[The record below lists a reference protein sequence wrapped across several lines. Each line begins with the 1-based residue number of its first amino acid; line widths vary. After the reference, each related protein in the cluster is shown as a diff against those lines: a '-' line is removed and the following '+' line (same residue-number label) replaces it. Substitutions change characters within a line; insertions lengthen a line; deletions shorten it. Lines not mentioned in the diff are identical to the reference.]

1 MCKKQNIKSKNINFV
16 LASFQSKVF
25 TKMCN
30 LRKKKLNILFILY
43 VILESYTNLKTAFY
57 IILIAIF
64 TKPKHQDILRQQNE
78 YQNSGPYQIYEQQVT
93 VKMCHVKWRISS
105 FKLPWLKW
113 TGIRMPLFCIQWFQ
127 HSRMILF
134 TRPLVDPSYS
144 DWAWPNQSP
153 SCPRNPSLP
162 AAIILVG
169 RIVFFK
175 TFSTHYS
182 CCLWRVSNVSAS
194 KALSPSISYSHNH
207 KK

>member
-30 LRKKKLNILFILY
+30 LRKKKTEHFIFY

-93 VKMCHVKWRISS
+93 VKMCHVK
-105 FKLPWLKW
+105 
-113 TGIRMPLFCIQWFQ
+113 
-127 HSRMILF
+127 
-134 TRPLVDPSYS
+134 
-144 DWAWPNQSP
+144 
-153 SCPRNPSLP
+153 
-162 AAIILVG
+162 
-169 RIVFFK
+169 
-175 TFSTHYS
+175 
-182 CCLWRVSNVSAS
+182 
-194 KALSPSISYSHNH
+194 
-207 KK
+207 